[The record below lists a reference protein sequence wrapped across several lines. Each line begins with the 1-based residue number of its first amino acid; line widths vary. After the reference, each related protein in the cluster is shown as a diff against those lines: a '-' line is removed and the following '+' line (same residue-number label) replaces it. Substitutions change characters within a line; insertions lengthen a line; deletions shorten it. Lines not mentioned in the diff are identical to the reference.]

1 MPRKPAKALLCSVLL
16 VAIAGGAWAR
26 SSDRNQ
32 DMSIDAGKQSGSF
45 QGDGKT
51 VLTGGVSVSQGT
63 LQISSSAADIYMDNG
78 EITRAIF
85 TGKQV
90 KMKQQMDDGT
100 WMDASA
106 DRVEYDMKSEII
118 TFIGNYTVTSA
129 RGSNR
134 GQKMVYDTKSGN
146 IESGGDGSRV
156 TTVIKAK
163 TAAPAQPPSQ
173 GKK

>member
-1 MPRKPAKALLCSVLL
+1 MPRKPAKALLCALL
-16 VAIAGGAWAR
+16 LTAIVGGAAAR

>member
-1 MPRKPAKALLCSVLL
+1 MPRNPAAKVLL
-16 VAIAGGAWAR
+16 AAFLTTIVAGAWAK

-32 DMSIDAGKQSGSF
+32 DMTIDSGHQSGSF

-51 VLTGGVSVSQGT
+51 VLTGGVSVTQGT
-63 LQISSSAADIYMDNG
+63 LQINSSAADIYVANG

-90 KMKQQMDDGT
+90 KMKQQMDDGS

-163 TAAPAQPPSQ
+163 SPQAQPQPQ

>member
-1 MPRKPAKALLCSVLL
+1 MPRPLPAKALLCSLL
-16 VAIAGGAWAR
+16 LTLLAGTAWAKQ
-26 SSDRNQ
+26 SDRNQ

-51 VLTGGVSVSQGT
+51 VLTGGVTVNQGT
-63 LQISSSAADIYMDNG
+63 LQITSAAADIYVSNG

-90 KMKQQMDDGT
+90 KMKQQMDDGS

-106 DRVEYDMKSEII
+106 DRVEYDMKTEVI
-118 TFIGNYTVTSA
+118 TFTGNYTVTSA

-156 TTVIKAK
+156 HTVIKAK
-163 TAAPAQPPSQ
+163 AAQPQ
-173 GKK
+173 GNK